1 MSDDLPLVP
10 DRAHVVETFV
20 ERRNGQ
26 WEVDIVVV
34 FEDRVVRKMVNRYM
48 SERRARVAAGWIKR
62 AAQRDVAGPLNG

>member
-1 MSDDLPLVP
+1 MPLAAEPAVK
-10 DRAHVVETFV
+10 
-20 ERRNGQ
+20 RRNGQ

-34 FEDRVVRKMVNRYM
+34 FEDRVVRKMVSRYM